1 MKVKSIFMYFLVC
14 VLLIGCSTQN
24 IIVKSGDNFV
34 EDMSIPVGGADN
46 EILERSETISDIVVE
61 LYGMDDATTIILNDT
76 AIIGVKISYNQEL
89 TNKTTETIEQKV
101 LDYDNQLTRVLVTN
115 EEKNF
120 TEISDV
126 VYELLQGKSYDSQV
140 NEINNIMN
148 KIN

>member
-34 EDMSIPVGGADN
+34 EDMSIPAGGADN

-89 TNKTTETIEQKV
+89 TNKTIETIEQKV

>member
-24 IIVKSGDNFV
+24 IIEKSGDNFV

-89 TNKTTETIEQKV
+89 TNKTIETIEQKV

>member
-24 IIVKSGDNFV
+24 IIEKSGDNFV
-34 EDMSIPVGGADN
+34 EDMSIPAGGADN

-89 TNKTTETIEQKV
+89 TNKTIETIEQKV

>member
-24 IIVKSGDNFV
+24 IIEKSGDNFV

>member
-89 TNKTTETIEQKV
+89 TNKTIETIEQKV

>member
-24 IIVKSGDNFV
+24 IIEKSGDNFV
-34 EDMSIPVGGADN
+34 EDMSIPAGGADN